1 MRNALAGGWKA
12 GMLTSESYKQLS
24 DRCAQIAIA
33 SSAPSVARA
42 LMGLAFD
49 YVTRADKPVSPAGEQ
64 LRQERMHQE
73 PIDGFGD

>member
-1 MRNALAGGWKA
+1 
-12 GMLTSESYKQLS
+12 MLTPESYKQLS

-33 SSAPSVARA
+33 SCAPSVARA

-49 YVTRADKPVSPAGEQ
+49 YLTRADKADSLVVGQ
-64 LRQERMHQE
+64 QRQQRVHQE